1 MPPTCARRALRS
13 SRRQRV
19 GRGDGFGET
28 VSPDIF
34 HLLPAVHDAAEELRR
49 ALGVVYRG
57 MRLAAVPALSRGLH
71 GAAQHRLPVSE
82 ATERHRVEA
91 AERVERAFLV

>member
-1 MPPTCARRALRS
+1 MPPRCARWALRS
-13 SRRQRV
+13 SRRQRF
-19 GRGDGFGET
+19 GCGDDFGEAM
-28 VSPDIF
+28 SPDIF

-49 ALGVVYRG
+49 ALGVVHRG

-71 GAAQHRLPVSE
+71 GAAQYRLPVGE

-91 AERVERAFLV
+91 AERVERPFLV